1 MAKIDVTIKGIS
13 PLLQHRFSE
22 GEEKIKKSTGVKDY
36 SGEAEKALYKD
47 ETGQIY
53 FGGE

>member
-47 ETGQIY
+47 ETGPNL
-53 FGGE
+53 FWR